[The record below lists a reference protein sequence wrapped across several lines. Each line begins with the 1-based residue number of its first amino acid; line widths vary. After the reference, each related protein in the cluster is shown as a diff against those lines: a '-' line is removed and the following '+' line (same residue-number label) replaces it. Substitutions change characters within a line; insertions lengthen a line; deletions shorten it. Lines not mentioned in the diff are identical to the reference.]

1 MSNSSILLVE
11 DDTLLC
17 ESLADMLEEEGYSV
31 SSAVNGEEALELTF
45 HNRYDLYILD
55 INLPLL
61 DGLTLLRE
69 LRQAGD
75 ETPAIFLT
83 SHSKE
88 EKLKEGFLSGGDD
101 YITKPFENEELL
113 LRIHALLRR
122 SLAKV
127 PSSVGDFL
135 IDTDAMQ
142 ISYKNTPLQLSKTE
156 YNLLLCLLRHAGKP
170 VSKEQIIEEV
180 WHDASSGSDG
190 VIRVYIN
197 RLKQYIPD
205 VSIENIRG
213 IGYKLVC

>member
-1 MSNSSILLVE
+1 MSNNSILLVE

-17 ESLADMLEEEGYSV
+17 ESLTDMLEEEGYSV

-83 SHSKE
+83 SHSKA

-122 SLAKV
+122 FLAKV
-127 PSSVGDFL
+127 PSSVGEFL